1 MPPLAAARV
10 EFPFPYPQFSERFS
24 PMRQSS
30 VVSRRVAATAVSL
43 VLTLGVAACAG
54 PEDTGAKGGTSGK
67 AAGAPQKGGTLTVL
81 NTEAQTDF
89 DPARLYTSGGG
100 NVPSLVFRTL
110 TTRNREAGA
119 AGTQVVPDL
128 ATDTGR
134 PNKDATEWTYTLKEG
149 LKFEDGTPITS
160 ADIKYGIE
168 RSFAA
173 ELSGGAPYL
182 RDWLIG
188 GDTYQGPYKDKKGLA
203 SIVTPD
209 PRTIVFKL
217 KKPEGEFPFVATQ
230 TQFAPVPKAK
240 DTGAAYE
247 EHPVSSGPY
256 KVVKNENDGER
267 LTLERNEHW
276 DAETDEER
284 KAYPDRIDVRSG
296 LDEAVINQRLATSTG
311 ADASAITT
319 DTNLGPAEL
328 AQVGSDKAL
337 AARVGTGHFGFTN
350 YIAFNPKVKPFDN
363 PKVRQA
369 ISYAIN
375 RTSVVNAA
383 GGSALAEPATTF
395 LPEQKAFGFT
405 PYDHFPA
412 GKTGDPEKARQLLK
426 EAGHPNGLTI
436 TLLHSTAQNRTTSPE
451 IATAVQ
457 EALGKAGITVKLD
470 GQQPNSFNEKR
481 WSVKDAPGFFLSRW
495 GADWPAG
502 GPFLAPIFDGR
513 QIVANG
519 SNYNHAQ
526 LNDPAVNKEIDEINK
541 LTDLKAAAARWGALD
556 KKIGEQALD
565 VPLFHPVYKRL
576 VGKNVKN
583 VVISDW
589 TGVLDISQVSVK

>member
-1 MPPLAAARV
+1 ML
-10 EFPFPYPQFSERFS
+10 
-24 PMRQSS
+24 RQSHT
-30 VVSRRVAATAVSL
+30 SRRVAAVAVSL
-43 VLTLGVAACAG
+43 VLAGGAAACG
-54 PEDTGAKGGTSGK
+54 PKGGTEKAGSGS
-67 AAGAPQKGGTLTVL
+67 GAPGGAPREGGTLTVL
-81 NTEAQTDF
+81 NAEPQSDF

-110 TTRNREAGA
+110 TTRNREDGA
-119 AGTQVVPDL
+119 AGTKVVPDL
-128 ATDTGR
+128 ATDTGKA
-134 PNKDATEWTYTLKEG
+134 NADATEWTYTLKDG
-149 LKFEDGTPITS
+149 LKYEDGTPITT

-182 RDWLIG
+182 RDWLVG
-188 GDTYQGPYKDKKGLA
+188 GESYEGPYKNGGKGLD
-203 SIVTPD
+203 SIVVPD
-209 PRTIVFKL
+209 EKTITFKL
-217 KKPEGEFPFVATQ
+217 RKPEGEFPFLATQ

-240 DTGAAYE
+240 DTGVTYE

-256 KVVKNENDGER
+256 KVVKNEGDGEH

-276 DAETDEER
+276 DPKTDEER
-284 KAYPDRIDVRSG
+284 KAYPDKIDVRSG
-296 LDEAVINQRLATSTG
+296 LDAAVINQRLSTSSG
-311 ADASAITT
+311 ADAAAITT

-328 AQVGSDKAL
+328 AQIGGDKQL
-337 AARVGTGHFGFTN
+337 AARVGTGHFGYTN
-350 YIAFNPKVKPFDN
+350 YLAFNPKVAPFDN

-369 ISYAIN
+369 ISYAVN

-395 LPEQKAFGFT
+395 LPEQEAFGFT
-405 PYDHFPA
+405 KYDHFPA
-412 GKTGDPEKARQLLK
+412 GATGDAAKARELLK
-426 EAGHPNGLTI
+426 EAGFPDGISI
-436 TLLHSTAQNRTTSPE
+436 TLTHNTAQNRQTGPE

-457 EALGKAGITVKLD
+457 QALAAAGITVKLE
-470 GQQPNSFNEKR
+470 GLENNAFNERR
-481 WSVKDAPGFFLSRW
+481 WDAKNTPGFFLSRW
-495 GADWPAG
+495 GADWPSG

-513 QIVANG
+513 QIVTNG

-526 LNDPAVNKEIDEINK
+526 LDDQAVNTEIDEIAK
-541 LTDLKAAAARWGALD
+541 LTDLAAAGKRWGALD

-576 VGKNVKN
+576 VGKDVKN

>member
-1 MPPLAAARV
+1 M
-10 EFPFPYPQFSERFS
+10 S
-24 PMRQSS
+24 RQSHI
-30 VVSRRVAATAVSL
+30 SRRVAALAVSL
-43 VLTLGVAACAG
+43 VLAGGAAACGPKDAAG
-54 PEDTGAKGGTSGK
+54 GSGGESSGK
-67 AAGAPQKGGTLTVL
+67 PGAAGAPQKGGTLTVL
-81 NTEAQTDF
+81 NTEPQNDF

-110 TTRNREAGA
+110 TTRNREDGPAGA
-119 AGTQVVPDL
+119 KVVPDL
-128 ATDTGR
+128 ATDLGK
-134 PNKDATEWTYTLKEG
+134 PNADATEWTYTLKDG
-149 LKFEDGTPITS
+149 LKYEDGSPITT

-182 RDWLIG
+182 RDWLVG
-188 GDTYQGPYKDKKGLA
+188 GETYEGPYKDGGKGLD
-203 SIVTPD
+203 SIVVPD
-209 PRTIVFKL
+209 AKTIVFKL
-217 KKPEGEFPFVATQ
+217 RKPEGEFPFLATQ

-240 DTGAAYE
+240 DTGVKYE

-256 KVVKNENDGER
+256 KVVKNTGDGET
-267 LTLERNEHW
+267 LLLERNENW
-276 DAETDEER
+276 DPKTDEER

-296 LDEAVINQRLATSTG
+296 LDAAVINQRLSTSSG
-311 ADASAITT
+311 PDAAAVTT

-328 AQVGSDKAL
+328 AQIGDNKEL
-337 AARVGTGHFGFTN
+337 ASRVGTGHFGYVN
-350 YIAFNPKVKPFDN
+350 YLAFNPKVAPFDN

-395 LPEQKAFGFT
+395 LPEREAFGYT

-412 GKTGDPEKARQLLK
+412 GKTGNPAKAKELLK
-426 EAGHPNGLTI
+426 EAGFPDGLTV
-436 TLLHSTAQNRTTSPE
+436 TLTHSNAQNRQTGPE

-457 EALGKAGITVKLD
+457 QALAAAGITVKLE
-470 GQQPNSFNEKR
+470 GLENNAFNERR
-481 WSVKDAPGFFLSRW
+481 WDAKNTPGFFLSRW
-495 GADWPAG
+495 GADWPSG
-502 GPFLAPIFDGR
+502 GPFLAPIYDGR
-513 QIVANG
+513 QIVTNG

-526 LNDPAVNKEIDEINK
+526 LNDPAVNAEIDEIAK
-541 LTDLKAAAARWGALD
+541 LTDLAAAGKRWGALD
-556 KKIGEQALD
+556 KKIGEQALA

-589 TGVLDISQVSVK
+589 TGVLDISQVAVK

>member
-1 MPPLAAARV
+1 
-10 EFPFPYPQFSERFS
+10 
-24 PMRQSS
+24 MRQSQI
-30 VVSRRVAATAVSL
+30 SRRVAAVAVSL
-43 VLTLGVAACAG
+43 VLAGGAAACG
-54 PEDTGAKGGTSGK
+54 PEDAADKASAGGGPGASGS
-67 AAGAPQKGGTLTVL
+67 APQKGGTLTVL
-81 NTEAQTDF
+81 NNEPQSDF

-110 TTRNREAGA
+110 TTRNREDGPAGA
-119 AGTQVVPDL
+119 KVVPDL
-128 ATDTGR
+128 ATDLGR
-134 PNKDATEWTYTLKEG
+134 PNADATEWTYTLKDG
-149 LKFEDGTPITS
+149 LKYEDGSPITT

-182 RDWLIG
+182 RDWLVG
-188 GDTYQGPYKDKKGLA
+188 GETYEGPYKDGGKGLD
-203 SIVTPD
+203 SIVVPD
-209 PRTIVFKL
+209 AKTIVFKL
-217 KKPEGEFPFVATQ
+217 RKPEGEFPFLATQ

-240 DTGAAYE
+240 DTGVKYE

-256 KVVKNENDGER
+256 KVAKNTGDGET
-267 LTLERNEHW
+267 LLLERNENW
-276 DAETDEER
+276 DPKTDEER

-296 LDEAVINQRLATSTG
+296 LDAAVINQRLSTSSG
-311 ADASAITT
+311 PDSAAVTT

-328 AQVGSDKAL
+328 AQIGDNKEL
-337 AARVGTGHFGFTN
+337 ASRVGTGHFGYVN
-350 YIAFNPKVKPFDN
+350 YLAFNPKVAPFDN

-369 ISYAIN
+369 IAYAVN

-395 LPEQKAFGFT
+395 LPEREAFGYT
-405 PYDHFPA
+405 PYDPFPA
-412 GKTGDPEKARQLLK
+412 GKTGNPAKAKELLK
-426 EAGHPNGLTI
+426 EAGFADGLTI
-436 TLLHSTAQNRTTSPE
+436 TLTHSNAQNRQTSPE

-457 EALGKAGITVKLD
+457 QALAAAGITVKLE
-470 GQQPNSFNEKR
+470 GLETNAFNERR
-481 WSVKDAPGFFLSRW
+481 WDAKNTPGFFLSRW
-495 GADWPAG
+495 GADWPSG

-513 QIVANG
+513 QIVTNG

-526 LNDPAVNKEIDEINK
+526 LNDPAVNAEIDEIAK
-541 LTDLKAAAARWGALD
+541 LTDLTAAGKRWGALD

-576 VGKNVKN
+576 VGKDVRN

-589 TGVLDISQVSVK
+589 TGVLDISQVAVK